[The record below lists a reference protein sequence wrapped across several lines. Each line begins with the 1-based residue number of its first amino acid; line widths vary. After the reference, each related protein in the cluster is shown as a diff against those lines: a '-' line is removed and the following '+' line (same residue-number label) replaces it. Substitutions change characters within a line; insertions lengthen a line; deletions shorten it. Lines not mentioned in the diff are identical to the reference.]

1 MKEDMKYYG
10 LRNQGATC
18 YLNSILQALFMTR
31 EFREAVK
38 SCSKHHKD
46 DINVGLHT
54 LFESLKKKTSETTEV
69 TKTLR
74 IEKVYEQQDAGQ
86 YLEKILSDVSDE
98 ASKIFRGDLVH
109 RTVCDQCGSHTDDEV
124 PFFFLSLPLMDSS
137 NGNYSV
143 EDGIQEFLKDVDFCG
158 EDQMY
163 CDKCKYKR
171 DTTVKYELKRHPKI
185 LILLLKR
192 FEYNYH
198 RMSYSKD
205 SRAVDVCYTIN
216 LPENQTYELYAL
228 VEHFGSLTG
237 GHYTATIKPED
248 EDRWYKFNDSS
259 VTLVGNQTSQE
270 KFERSQSSHLLFYRK
285 RNTKEEDKGTKVE
298 EDQRILIDN
307 DKSENDNTG
316 KITSDCDKNHNCFY
330 SSSLAML
337 LFVFAVLSMKA
348 LVFGLFFL
356 SVFAFLFWKKANF
369 GNVLRKTKG
378 CPFILINKISLL
390 LFRIRGAA
398 RNLGHPEKKSSWAP
412 TPAQLV

>member
-1 MKEDMKYYG
+1 MKYYG

-46 DINVGLHT
+46 DINVQLNT

-98 ASKIFRGDLVH
+98 ASKVFKGELIH

-143 EDGIQEFLKDVDFCG
+143 EDGIQAFLKDVEFCG

-171 DTTVKYELKRHPKI
+171 DTTIKYELKRHPEV

-228 VEHFGSLTG
+228 VEHVGSLTG
-237 GHYTATIKPED
+237 GYYTATIKPED

-259 VTLVGNQTSQE
+259 VTLVGNQTFQK
-270 KFERSQSSHLLFYRK
+270 KFERSRSAHLLFYRK
-285 RNTKEEDKGTKVE
+285 RNAEVEDEGTDGE
-298 EDQRILIDN
+298 EDQKKLKN
-307 DKSENDNTG
+307 DDESENESKNDNTG
-316 KITSDCDKNHNCFY
+316 KMTSDCDKNHNRLYFPL
-330 SSSLAML
+330 LALL
-337 LFVFAVLSMKA
+337 LFVFAILWIVIVVMKVLPNEFILFGLIFLLGLAFLLWWKCMKKDKRLVLSQCSRH
-348 LVFGLFFL
+348 V
-356 SVFAFLFWKKANF
+356 
-369 GNVLRKTKG
+369 
-378 CPFILINKISLL
+378 
-390 LFRIRGAA
+390 
-398 RNLGHPEKKSSWAP
+398 
-412 TPAQLV
+412 

>member
-1 MKEDMKYYG
+1 PTDMKYYG

-38 SCSKHHKD
+38 RKKYSEHHKD

-98 ASKIFRGDLVH
+98 ASK
-109 RTVCDQCGSHTDDEV
+109 
-124 PFFFLSLPLMDSS
+124 MDSS

-143 EDGIQEFLKDVDFCG
+143 VRNNLQNGNHFMCQAKLCLLK
-158 EDQMY
+158 
-163 CDKCKYKR
+163 
-171 DTTVKYELKRHPKI
+171 KYELKRHPKI

-216 LPENQTYELYAL
+216 LPEINVCFVDQNQTYELYAL

-270 KFERSQSSHLLFYRK
+270 KFERNLCSLLTRSQSSHLLFYRK
-285 RNTKEEDKGTKVE
+285 R
-298 EDQRILIDN
+298 
-307 DKSENDNTG
+307 S
-316 KITSDCDKNHNCFY
+316 
-330 SSSLAML
+330 
-337 LFVFAVLSMKA
+337 
-348 LVFGLFFL
+348 
-356 SVFAFLFWKKANF
+356 
-369 GNVLRKTKG
+369 
-378 CPFILINKISLL
+378 
-390 LFRIRGAA
+390 
-398 RNLGHPEKKSSWAP
+398 
-412 TPAQLV
+412 

>member
-1 MKEDMKYYG
+1 MKYYG

-46 DINVGLHT
+46 DINVRLNT
-54 LFESLKKKTSETTEV
+54 LFESLKEKTSETTEV

-98 ASKIFRGDLVH
+98 ASEIFKGELIH

-124 PFFFLSLPLMDSS
+124 PFLFLSLPLMDYS
-137 NGNYSV
+137 NRNYSV
-143 EDGIQEFLKDVDFCG
+143 EDGIQEFLKDVEFCG

-163 CDKCKYKR
+163 CDECKYKC
-171 DTTVKYELKRHPKI
+171 DTTIKYKLKHHPEI

-205 SRAVDVCYTIN
+205 SRAVDVCYTID

-228 VEHFGSLTG
+228 VEHVGSLTG

-259 VTLVGNQTSQE
+259 VTLVGKQTFQK
-270 KFERSQSSHLLFYRK
+270 KFERSQSAHLLFYRK
-285 RNTKEEDKGTKVE
+285 RNTEGEDEGTDGEENQKKLRD
-298 EDQRILIDN
+298 DN
-307 DKSENDNTG
+307 ESENESKNDDTG
-316 KITSDCDKNHNCFY
+316 KMTSDCDKNHNHLYFPL
-330 SSSLAML
+330 SAFV
-337 LFVFAVLSMKA
+337 LFVFAILWIVIVVMKVLPNEFI
-348 LVFGLFFL
+348 LFGLIFL
-356 SVFAFLFWKKANF
+356 LGLAFLLWWKCMKK
-369 GNVLRKTKG
+369 RQ
-378 CPFILINKISLL
+378 KIG
-390 LFRIRGAA
+390 FVTI
-398 RNLGHPEKKSSWAP
+398 
-412 TPAQLV
+412 